1 MLVCTNMKSRP
12 YTQQA
17 RAASAEAT
25 RLRVLAAA
33 ADLMRLRLRTDIRLA
48 DVAAGAGVSEMTVL
62 RLFRTKEA
70 LLEAALEQVR
80 SEIIA
85 QRQQAEPGDIA
96 GSVKALFE
104 HYEAVGDLVIVNLA
118 QEASDPSLAEVLA
131 LGRADHLR
139 WVRRQFGPQLARRP
153 RGEREQLVDALVVAC
168 DVYTWKRLRRDMGRS
183 VRGAS
188 RTVQLIVE
196 GVLDARAAEPV

>member
-1 MLVCTNMKSRP
+1 MKTRP

-33 ADLMRLRLRTDIRLA
+33 ADLMRMRLRTDIRLA

-80 SEIIA
+80 SEIVA
-85 QRQQAEPGDIA
+85 QRQQAEPGYIA
-96 GSVKALFE
+96 GSDAALFE
-104 HYEAVGDLVIVNLA
+104 HYEAVGDLVVVNLA
-118 QEASDPSLAEVLA
+118 QEASDPSLAQVLA
-131 LGRADHLR
+131 L
-139 WVRRQFGPQLARRP
+139 
-153 RGEREQLVDALVVAC
+153 
-168 DVYTWKRLRRDMGRS
+168 
-183 VRGAS
+183 
-188 RTVQLIVE
+188 
-196 GVLDARAAEPV
+196 